1 MKKLKFLIFY
11 GLKKRLLKKS
21 FLISNIIIGLL
32 TLLIINIPTII
43 GLFNNEEA
51 KYVNIAYVVD
61 ASTNNFIMPLKET
74 FNQGLEEDIFIFHE
88 ENETLKNI
96 FFDQNDFDIL
106 LILLNNDGRL
116 TMELYRF
123 DTSYDAIITQTIQLL
138 DVISQN
144 QTYVPPVI
152 AAFLPDDYEDPI
164 INEIISGISS
174 IFTLP
179 LFLIMTFGIQFV
191 GVDIIEEKSSK
202 AIETIISSVRASI
215 HFLSKIIASLIV
227 ITIQS
232 LLLIIY
238 GLIGTLIGNQSSA
251 ISGVSTSSL
260 TELFVEYFPNWQ
272 GILLVSALFILIGA
286 LLYLVIAALTAAIST
301 TQEDYQTFQGP
312 MMIMLIIGFY
322 VSIFA
327 SAAGGDTLLK
337 ITAFIP
343 FFAPMTAPVAFA
355 SGLLTYLEVIIS
367 LCILIA
373 TTVLV
378 IFFVTPIYKV
388 AILSYEQTKLFKR
401 LKSYIQKAK
410 HEL

>member
-32 TLLIINIPTII
+32 TILIINIPTII
-43 GLFNNEEA
+43 GLFDNDEEIF
-51 KYVNIAYVVD
+51 VNIAYVVD
-61 ASTNNFIMPLKET
+61 TNMENFIMPLKET
-74 FNQGLEEDIFIFHE
+74 LNQGLDEDIFIFHE
-88 ENETLKNI
+88 QNETLKES
-96 FFDQNDFDIL
+96 FFDQKDFNIL
-106 LILLNNDGRL
+106 LILQNDNRRL

-123 DTSYDAIITQTIQLL
+123 DTSYDTVMIQTIQFL
-138 DVISQN
+138 DVLNQN
-144 QTYVPPVI
+144 QTYESPVI
-152 AAFLPDDYEDPI
+152 NAFLPDDYEDPI

-174 IFTLP
+174 VFTLP

-202 AIETIISSVRASI
+202 AIETIISSVRANI
-215 HFLSKIIASLIV
+215 HFLSKIIASLIF
-227 ITIQS
+227 ISIQS

-238 GLIGTLIGNQSSA
+238 GLIGTLIGNQSSE
-251 ISGVSTSSL
+251 ITGVNTASL
-260 TELFVEYFPNWQ
+260 TEVFVEYFPNWQ

-312 MMIMLIIGFY
+312 IMIMLVIGFY
-322 VSIFA
+322 ISIFA
-327 SAAGGDTLLK
+327 SAAGGDTLLR

-343 FFAPMTAPVAFA
+343 LFAPMTAPVAFA
-355 SGLLTYLEVIIS
+355 SGLLTPLEVSIA
-367 LCILIA
+367 LLILII
-373 TTVLV
+373 TTVIV
-378 IFFVTPIYKV
+378 IFLVTPIYKV

-401 LKSYIQKAK
+401 LKSYIQKSK
-410 HEL
+410 HE